1 MKSSTGT
8 SSGSA
13 SSKTASTKSTSRDSS
28 SSSSSV
34 GGGGRGGG
42 GETNYVAAWE
52 ALKNPRY
59 VQDEAVVAE
68 LLDKLGIMEAAD
80 LAHCKPAHIKHI
92 MELVNRVQKK
102 KIASYLIKR

>member
-1 MKSSTGT
+1 
-8 SSGSA
+8 
-13 SSKTASTKSTSRDSS
+13 
-28 SSSSSV
+28 
-34 GGGGRGGG
+34 
-42 GETNYVAAWE
+42 VAAWE

-80 LAHCKPAHIKHI
+80 LAHCEPAHIKQI
-92 MELVNRVQKK
+92 MELVKPVQKK

>member
-13 SSKTASTKSTSRDSS
+13 SWKAASTKSTSRDSS
-28 SSSSSV
+28 SSSSV
-34 GGGGRGGG
+34 GGRGGG
-42 GETNYVAAWE
+42 GETNFVAAWE

-80 LAHCKPAHIKHI
+80 LAHCEPAHIKQI
-92 MELVNRVQKK
+92 MDLVKPVQKK
-102 KIASYLIKR
+102 KIASYLSKR

>member
-8 SSGSA
+8 SSSSA
-13 SSKTASTKSTSRDSS
+13 SSKAASTKSMSRDSS
-28 SSSSSV
+28 SSSV
-34 GGGGRGGG
+34 AGGG
-42 GETNYVAAWE
+42 GETNFVAAWE

-80 LAHCKPAHIKHI
+80 LAHCEPAHIKQI
-92 MELVNRVQKK
+92 MELVKPVQKK
-102 KIASYLIKR
+102 KIASYLSKR